1 MDENRDQSFFSV
13 RFAGIA
19 EEQDEPDWFGRILGR
34 GGEVEE
40 SEEQDFSIRLLETG
54 NVVNVVTE
62 ALLSNPGASQLNQEL
77 LQVINDNLS

>member
-1 MDENRDQSFFSV
+1 MV
-13 RFAGIA
+13 R
-19 EEQDEPDWFGRILGR
+19 RILGR

>member
-1 MDENRDQSFFSV
+1 LV
-13 RFAGIA
+13 R
-19 EEQDEPDWFGRILGR
+19 QILGR
-34 GGEVEE
+34 DGEVEE